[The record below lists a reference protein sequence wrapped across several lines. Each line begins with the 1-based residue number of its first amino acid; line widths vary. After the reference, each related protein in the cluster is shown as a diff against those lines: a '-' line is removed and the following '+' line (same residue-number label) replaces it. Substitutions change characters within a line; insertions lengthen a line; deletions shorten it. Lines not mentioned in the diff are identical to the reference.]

1 MFSIRSEEVSDI
13 STLTPDTRNLKPNNR
28 WLVPKWLRTESSSM
42 ANDGNK
48 KKHKGAGHRQRL
60 RERFL
65 AGGLDGFHDYE
76 VIELLLTLAMPR
88 KDCKGAA
95 KAAMKRFKTLQG
107 VIEASPRE
115 LCGIDGIGSKN
126 LFGIKLIKAVSD
138 RYLEK
143 KLLRKDAI
151 NDSKALF
158 DYLYHSIGDKNREYF
173 KVIFLDS
180 KNQVISANTISEG
193 TLTASSVYPRE
204 VIQASLS
211 YNAAA
216 LIFAHNHPS
225 GDPEPSSE
233 DVAITRQLVF
243 AGRVMGMVIHEHIII
258 GDNRYFSFA
267 DQGYIE
273 RMNREFDKFNTC
285 NR

>member
-1 MFSIRSEEVSDI
+1 MKKKTS
-13 STLTPDTRNLKPNNR
+13 TRNPQPATRNAQR
-28 WLVPKWLRTESSSM
+28 S
-42 ANDGNK
+42 
-48 KKHKGAGHRQRL
+48 HKAEGHRQRL

-65 AGGLDGFHDYE
+65 ASGLDGFHDYE

-88 KDCKGAA
+88 KDCKDAA
-95 KAAMKRFKTLQG
+95 KKALAGFKTLQG
-107 VIEASPRE
+107 VLEASPRE
-115 LCGIDGIGSKN
+115 LCRVDGIGPKT
-126 LFGIKLIKAVSD
+126 LFGIKLIKAVAD

-143 KLLRKDAI
+143 KLIHKDAI
-151 NDSKALF
+151 NDSKVLF

-173 KVIFLDS
+173 KAILLDS
-180 KNQVISANTISEG
+180 KNQVIAVNTLSEG

-204 VIQASLS
+204 VVRVALNH
-211 YNAAA
+211 NAAA

-225 GDPEPSSE
+225 GDPKPSSE

-243 AGRVMGMVIHEHIII
+243 ACKVMGLVVHEHIVI

-273 RMNREFDKFNTC
+273 RMNREFEKLTA
-285 NR
+285 